1 MIALNLVWSRFI
13 ITVQICF
20 LAQESCDMKLS
31 EMKTQC
37 RKCGK
42 ELRADSKD
50 SDFVTFYCMV
60 CGIYTSRPVE
70 EFADKKEE
78 TPTVQPVEGAN
89 QKSAGPAPLK
99 KE

>member
-1 MIALNLVWSRFI
+1 
-13 ITVQICF
+13 
-20 LAQESCDMKLS
+20 MKLG
-31 EMKTQC
+31 EMKTSC

-42 ELRADSKD
+42 ELKADSKD

-60 CGIYTSRPVE
+60 CGIYTSRPIE

-78 TPTVQPVEGAN
+78 APACQPTDAPKPEAPGA
-89 QKSAGPAPLK
+89 AVLK

>member
-1 MIALNLVWSRFI
+1 
-13 ITVQICF
+13 
-20 LAQESCDMKLS
+20 MKLG

-42 ELRADSKD
+42 ELKADSKD
-50 SDFVTFYCMV
+50 SDFATFYCMV
-60 CGIYTSRPVE
+60 CGIYTSRPIE

-78 TPTVQPVEGAN
+78 IPATLPTDKPSAATTGAT
-89 QKSAGPAPLK
+89 ALK